1 VGLGRTFK
9 RYARGFWLLALFP
22 KKKLLAG
29 KQGDQQCKYR
39 KQALLNMQWREM
51 QLGGTLT
58 IHPEAPPTLGN
69 IGLRAFVVALR

>member
-1 VGLGRTFK
+1 LGLGRTLK
-9 RYARGFWLLALFP
+9 PNLRGFWLLALFP
-22 KKKLLAG
+22 QKKLLTG
-29 KQGDQQCKYR
+29 DQGDHQCKYR

>member
-1 VGLGRTFK
+1 
-9 RYARGFWLLALFP
+9 
-22 KKKLLAG
+22 LAG